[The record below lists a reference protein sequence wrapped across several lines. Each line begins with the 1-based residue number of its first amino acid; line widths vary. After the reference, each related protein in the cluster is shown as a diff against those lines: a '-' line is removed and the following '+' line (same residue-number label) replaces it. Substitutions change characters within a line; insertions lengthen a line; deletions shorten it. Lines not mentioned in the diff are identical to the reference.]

1 MRPLKPVLGVA
12 VFACMGCAGAHP
24 VVEAELA
31 VRTPPDSSLLGAI
44 LTVHDQAAE
53 ESFDPATLSALDQLL
68 LEPMD
73 LNRGA
78 LTPLLALPWL
88 SPAHL
93 EALQQARPLANWDAL
108 ARLPGWDADLV
119 ERLRPFVRIPASGP
133 SWHTQVR
140 SLVAPNKREI
150 LLRAES
156 AHLRG
161 GFRSDPES
169 RALAGGFIALESP
182 RFDLVAGDFR
192 VGHAQGLLWWSSA
205 ADVGASSAPLRRGR
219 GAWGSDAAT
228 TSRGLRGAATTLRWS
243 ALRLVLARGEGDG
256 AQRTGALARLALGR
270 GQGLSA
276 GWLASGDRQWTSLAW
291 SVDTPRTHVEAEV
304 APGDG
309 AWGAALAAERRWSR
323 ARLAGRLQ
331 ATPAASLAP
340 LAGVTAS
347 TGRTEARQAFL
358 QGGVRWGGA
367 RWELALG
374 RTTRSDSLGT
384 RRQTF
389 EQRLSALWQFQ
400 AESFELR
407 LHQRRVRIAAL
418 EVENPAL
425 VETER
430 DRGLVLRLV
439 RRLDTRTSLAV
450 DYRAA
455 ENAAAG
461 DLATGSAWQAH
472 FEHRR
477 GVFQVQAALTS
488 FSAPRG
494 VAAPTVPEP
503 GIGAGF
509 VSRRLTGDGLR
520 GALALRL
527 QTHGFAWGVRCA
539 RTFAGDRPERLD
551 WALLGRLQI
560 P

>member
-1 MRPLKPVLGVA
+1 MQ
-12 VFACMGCAGAHP
+12 
-24 VVEAELA
+24 
-31 VRTPPDSSLLGAI
+31 TPADSSALGAT
-44 LTVHDQAAE
+44 LTVHDEALE
-53 ESFDPATLSALDQLL
+53 ESFDPATLLALDQLL
-68 LEPMD
+68 LEPVE

-88 SPAHL
+88 SPVQL
-93 EALQQARPLANWDAL
+93 EALQQARPLANLNAL
-108 ARLPGWDADLV
+108 ASVPGWDADLV
-119 ERLRPFVRIPASGP
+119 ERLRPFVRLTTSGAA
-133 SWHTQVR
+133 WRTQVR

-156 AHLRG
+156 AHWRG
-161 GFRSDPES
+161 GLRSDPEA

-192 VGHAQGLLWWSSA
+192 VGHAQGLLWWGSA

-228 TSRGLRGAATTLRWS
+228 TSRGLRGAAATLRLS
-243 ALRLVLARGEGDG
+243 ALRLVLAQGEGDG
-256 AQRTGALARLALGR
+256 AKRTGALARLALGQ
-270 GQGLSA
+270 GQGMSA
-276 GWLASGDRQWTSLAW
+276 GWLASGGRQWTSFAW
-291 SVDTPRTHVEAEV
+291 SFTAPRTLIEVEV
-304 APGDG
+304 APLEG
-309 AWGAALAAERRWSR
+309 AWAVVLAAERRWSR

-331 ATPAASLAP
+331 ATPATRLAP

-347 TGRTEARQAFL
+347 TGRMEARQALL

-384 RRQTF
+384 QRQTV
-389 EQRLSALWQFQ
+389 EQRLSALWRFEAQ
-400 AESFELR
+400 SFELR
-407 LHQRRVRIAAL
+407 LRQRRVRIAAL

-425 VETER
+425 IETER

-439 RRLDTRTSLAV
+439 QRFDARTSLAV

-455 ENAAAG
+455 ENAAAAE
-461 DLATGSAWQAH
+461 LATGSAWQVH
-472 FEHRR
+472 LEHRR
-477 GVFQVQAALTS
+477 GALQVQAALTS

-494 VAAPTVPEP
+494 VAAPSVPEP

-509 VSRRLTGDGLR
+509 VSRRLTGNGLR

-527 QTHGFAWGVRCA
+527 QTSAFAWGVRCA
-539 RTFAGDRPERLD
+539 RTFQDSSPQRLD
-551 WALLGRLQI
+551 WAFLGRLQI